1 MIFMFVSWAIAFA
14 LMVPYAFL
22 TAVWQAAVIEAFA
35 FALFTCGLVVWG
47 TLMHRLVP
55 KELLGRVTSLDW
67 AVSTALL
74 PVSFALTG
82 PIAEAIG
89 LEATFV
95 WSGILGGI
103 ATLAFLLV
111 PGIRDTEKN
120 GALAEEPLQ
129 EPEPELEPVS

>member
-1 MIFMFVSWAIAFA
+1 MI
-14 LMVPYAFL
+14 PYAFL
-22 TAVWQAAVIEAFA
+22 TTVWQAAVVEGIA

-55 KELLGRVTSLDW
+55 TELLGRVTSLDW

-82 PIAEAIG
+82 PIADAIG
-89 LEATFV
+89 LEATFI

-103 ATLAFLLV
+103 ATAAFLLV

-120 GALAEEPLQ
+120 EALANTPLQ
-129 EPEPELEPVS
+129 VEERELVTN